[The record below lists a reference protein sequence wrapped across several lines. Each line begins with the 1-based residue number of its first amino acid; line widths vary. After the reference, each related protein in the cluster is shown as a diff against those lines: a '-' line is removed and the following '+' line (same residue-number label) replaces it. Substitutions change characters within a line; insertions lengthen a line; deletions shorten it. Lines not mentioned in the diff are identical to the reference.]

1 MKMWKQGM
9 MTTALLMGLTMPGVA
24 LAQDVT
30 ETVAQVIKP
39 THSHDEHGEKHM
51 KVRHSSNRGVHQKMY
66 MLLLA
71 EKYAPDSVGKWQA
84 AFKERDRLMSE
95 FETLSDDPKWQAKRE
110 ERKQL
115 INKLN
120 EKVKKGEITN
130 EQMEKQFKEWKD
142 KNMGPKEERDAR
154 KARIEQ
160 MKKTHEAFDS
170 AIESGDT
177 AKIKESLQ
185 QMLEQMQANNSRM
198 AEKLAMKKK

>member
-9 MTTALLMGLTMPGVA
+9 MTTALVMGLVMPGVA
-24 LAQDVT
+24 LAQDVSA
-30 ETVAQVIKP
+30 TVAQLSKP

-95 FETLSDDPKWQAKRE
+95 FEALSDDPKWQAKRE

-120 EKVKKGEITN
+120 EQVKKGEITN

-142 KNMGPKEERDAR
+142 KNMGPKEERDVR

>member
-9 MTTALLMGLTMPGVA
+9 MTTALVMGLAMPGIA
-24 LAQDVT
+24 LARDVSA
-30 ETVAQVIKP
+30 TVAQVTKP
-39 THSHDEHGEKHM
+39 THGHEEHGEKHM

-84 AFKERDRLMSE
+84 AFKERDRLMNE
-95 FETLSDDPKWQAKRE
+95 FGALSDDPKWQAKRE

-120 EKVKKGEITN
+120 EQVKKGEITN

-154 KARIEQ
+154 RARIEQ
-160 MKKTHEAFDS
+160 MKKTHDAFDS